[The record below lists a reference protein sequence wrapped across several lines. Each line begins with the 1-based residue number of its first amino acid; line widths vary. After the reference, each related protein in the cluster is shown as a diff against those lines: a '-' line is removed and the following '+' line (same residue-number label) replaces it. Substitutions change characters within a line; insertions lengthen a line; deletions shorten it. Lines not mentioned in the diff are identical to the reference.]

1 MRTKKRGNLQPNK
14 SSVILNLKP
23 ILTARNIIHPTAFL
37 IKMGINNATA
47 NKMLKGNA
55 VQINFK
61 QLTLLCLN
69 LNCTPN
75 DLFVLRD
82 MQLSQNHQLNNLRKM
97 EDEIVNPFEQSK
109 KMSLEEINKMIEE

>member
-61 QLTLLCLN
+61 QLTLLCVN

-75 DLFVLRD
+75 DLFVVRD
-82 MQLSQNHQLNNLRKM
+82 MQLAENHQLNKLRKM
-97 EDEIVNPFEQSK
+97 EDEIVNPFEQFK
-109 KMSLEEINKMIEE
+109 NMSLDEINRMIEK